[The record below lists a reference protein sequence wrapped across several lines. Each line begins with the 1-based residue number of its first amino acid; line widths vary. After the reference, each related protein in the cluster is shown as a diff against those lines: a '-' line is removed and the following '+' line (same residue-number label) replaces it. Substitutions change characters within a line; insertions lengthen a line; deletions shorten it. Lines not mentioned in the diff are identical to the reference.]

1 MFYDLM
7 DEIMAEELGVDVE
20 TYINVIEDKCT
31 LEEAEF
37 IIDNILEEKDK
48 EKARELFNSKLPI

>member
-7 DEIMAEELGVDVE
+7 DEIMAGELGVDVE

-48 EKARELFNSKLPI
+48 QKAIELFNSKLPI

>member
-1 MFYDLM
+1 MFHDMM
-7 DEIMAEELGVDVE
+7 DEIMAGELVVDVE

-37 IIDNILEEKDK
+37 IIDNIFQELDK
-48 EKARELFNSKLPI
+48 EKAKELFNSKLHG